1 MHREFQKIESQE
13 INDKCGKLKSVLNK
27 TYNKFYIVL
36 KMTSHKFH
44 LNKQKSH
51 NAEKQEKKYKLQKN
65 L

>member
-1 MHREFQKIESQE
+1 MWE
-13 INDKCGKLKSVLNK
+13 IKKYFNNK
-27 TYNKFYIVL
+27 TYNKFDIVL